1 MCGERTRLKPEEQPN
16 VFGSLPVTKKAPDI
30 DRLADALNAWQSDG
44 AGGPSRL
51 EHWLTIVTER
61 GASDLLLVAGL
72 PPSIRVDGTISSLP
86 EGPLDGPEIEDAVLP
101 VPRGTFTTSC

>member
-16 VFGSLPVTKKAPDI
+16 VFGSLPVTKTAPDI
-30 DRLADALNAWQSDG
+30 ARLADALNAWQR

-51 EHWLTIVTER
+51 EHWLTLVTER
-61 GASDLLLVAGL
+61 GASALLLVAGL
-72 PPSIRVDGTISSLP
+72 PLSIRVGGTISSLP
-86 EGPLDGPEIEDAVLP
+86 EGPRDGPEIEDAVLP

>member
-1 MCGERTRLKPEEQPN
+1 MWRAHPAEARGAAERFRQPA
-16 VFGSLPVTKKAPDI
+16 SHEKAPDI

-44 AGGPSRL
+44 DGGPSRL
-51 EHWLTIVTER
+51 AHWLTIVTER

-72 PPSIRVDGTISSLP
+72 PPSIRVDGTIRSLP

>member
-1 MCGERTRLKPEEQPN
+1 MKRPPTSIGSPTRGMP
-16 VFGSLPVTKKAPDI
+16 GRATAPAA
-30 DRLADALNAWQSDG
+30 RPGWRN
-44 AGGPSRL
+44 
-51 EHWLTIVTER
+51 WLTIVTER

-72 PPSIRVDGTISSLP
+72 PPSIRVDGTIRSLP